1 MGAHFLAPSSS
12 LQEAMSYRTKKQRIP
27 WKGSRG
33 SIYDGKRVLA
43 EDKRPCSEI
52 ERKLKSTPA
61 DSDSRE
67 CIHSVFVYAA
77 IAKLQ
82 ESKPV
87 LLAKHNFLTLIGWI
101 SA

>member
-1 MGAHFLAPSSS
+1 M
-12 LQEAMSYRTKKQRIP
+12 
-27 WKGSRG
+27 
-33 SIYDGKRVLA
+33 LA

-52 ERKLKSTPA
+52 ERKLKSTPPA

-87 LLAKHNFLTLIGWI
+87 LLAKHNFLTLIGWM